1 MRRGKVK
8 AALRLV
14 EDYRKGGV
22 LLLGDTIQ
30 INAKQKALCEVLME
44 KHPAGQP
51 AHPETILQPPTPILD
66 VHPVLFDHLDGE
78 IIRKAAL

>member
-1 MRRGKVK
+1 MQNKK
-8 AALRLV
+8 TLR
-14 EDYRKGGV
+14 
-22 LLLGDTIQ
+22 
-30 INAKQKALCEVLME
+30 EVLME